1 MSYYSLR
8 SLAQLCLDSLTR
20 GDLPASGPAL
30 EDLATLPGHL
40 KVYQPCFVQY
50 SLRQCCVLQDSL
62 LRVLVKRGVNPAQLS
77 ALLHRGTVHLDLSD
91 TALCPAHL
99 TTVAATCSA
108 LHHLNLTSGRTF
120 LKRGAGTRQGAG
132 RGRGEGIACRE
143 ATEAVL
149 GRNQRLTGLQ
159 LAGLDWVTDTLLS
172 HLPSSLTSLDL
183 TGCPALTDEG
193 VAAVGRRCPN
203 LTSLSLARCKV
214 TDTGLA
220 SLGRAELAATLLE
233 LRLDG
238 CRAITDQ
245 GVEQLLAGCSAL
257 QILLLHRCPGV
268 TEQAREQLEQHLARA
283 GQAVKQLSWTVY

>member
-1 MSYYSLR
+1 MGYYSVR

-20 GDLPASGPAL
+20 GDLPASGLAL
-30 EDLATLPGHL
+30 EDIATLPSHL
-40 KVYQPCFVQY
+40 K
-50 SLRQCCVLQDSL
+50 DSL
-62 LRVLVKRGVNPAQLS
+62 LRVFLKRGVNPAQLS
-77 ALLHRGTVHLDLSD
+77 ALLHRRTAHLDLSD
-91 TALCPAHL
+91 SALSPAHL
-99 TTVAATCSA
+99 TAVAATCSA

-120 LKRGAGTRQGAG
+120 LKRGARQGAG
-132 RGRGEGIACRE
+132 RGEGVACRE
-143 ATEAVL
+143 ATEVVL
-149 GRNQRLTGLQ
+149 ERNLRLTGLQ

-172 HLPSSLTSLDL
+172 HLPSSLSSLDL

-193 VAAVGRRCPN
+193 VTAVGRCCPN
-203 LTSLSLARCKV
+203 ITSLSLARCRV

-220 SLGRAELAATLLE
+220 ALGGAELAATLLE

-245 GVEQLLAGCSAL
+245 GVERLLAGCGAL
-257 QILLLHRCPGV
+257 QILLLHQCPGV

>member
-40 KVYQPCFVQY
+40 K
-50 SLRQCCVLQDSL
+50 DSL

-99 TTVAATCSA
+99 TAVAATCSA

-132 RGRGEGIACRE
+132 RGEGVACRE